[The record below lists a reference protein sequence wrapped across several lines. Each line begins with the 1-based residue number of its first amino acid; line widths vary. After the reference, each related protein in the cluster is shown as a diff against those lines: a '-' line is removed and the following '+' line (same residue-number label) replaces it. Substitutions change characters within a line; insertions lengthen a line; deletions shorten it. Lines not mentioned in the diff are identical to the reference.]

1 LTQEETEVKKQ
12 ILMLAVALAA
22 SVGFA
27 AGGEAKSIEEILK
40 DKGVIT
46 AEEYQEALKQ
56 KPNAAYVPGKGF
68 TAATADGNYKLHI
81 GGYGQLIYRYTD
93 FDSKAADDKSDFDI
107 RRFKLVLNGNVVNKK
122 FGYRFSGDIS
132 SGFRTEDVILSYA
145 FGAPLKVQVGQFKP
159 PQARQELT
167 GAGKQLFPE
176 RSLAN
181 DTFNLGRDQGIQAAG
196 GFADKLVEYRVGLFN
211 GNSNSKANLDNRH
224 MVTGRLD
231 VNPLGAYAMDEA
243 GWAGDKPLVNV
254 GGSFAW
260 NKIGANDVGSN
271 FNTDNTVMGAAL
283 NLDGFSDKTTST
295 TDLTTGEVTS
305 VVTKGSQLFEDA
317 YGSDLT
323 WLLWT
328 ANVNAT
334 WMGASF
340 AAEYYDLNADPDL
353 GSDWD
358 ADGFYVQAGYQV
370 IPKTLEVAARYS
382 EIESDD
388 ANASNKFDKNET
400 QFGVNYYFAKHAA
413 KVQADYTMVEDDLNK
428 DKDDDIVR
436 LQAQFFY

>member
-1 LTQEETEVKKQ
+1 
-12 ILMLAVALAA
+12 MLAVMLAA

-27 AGGEAKSIEEILK
+27 ASGEAKSLEEILK
-40 DKGVIT
+40 EKGVIT
-46 AEEYQEALKQ
+46 AEEYKEATKE
-56 KPNAAYVPGKGF
+56 KPAAYVPGKGF
-68 TAATADGNYKLHI
+68 TAATADGNYKLQI
-81 GGYGQLIYRYTD
+81 GGYAQLLYKYTD
-93 FDSKAADDKSDFDI
+93 LDAKTKDDTSDFDI
-107 RRFKLVLNGNVVNKK
+107 RRFKLQLKGNVINKNLGFK
-122 FGYRFSGDIS
+122 FQGDLKDN
-132 SGFRTEDVILSYA
+132 FVTEDAFVNYK
-145 FGAPLKVQVGQFKP
+145 FGAPLTLQIGQFKP
-159 PQARQELT
+159 AQARQELT
-167 GAGKQLFPE
+167 SAAKQLFPE

-181 DTFNLGRDQGIQAAG
+181 DTFNLGRDQGLQAAG
-196 GFADKLVEYRVGLFN
+196 SFADKLVEYRLGVFN
-211 GNSNSKANLDNRH
+211 GNGPNTGNPDNRH

-231 VNPLGAYAMDEA
+231 VNPLGAFAMDEA
-243 GWAGDKPLVNV
+243 GWTSDKPLVNV

-260 NKIGANDVGSN
+260 NKIGANDVGNN

-283 NLDGFSDKTTST
+283 DLDKADFQGAAGPANFN
-295 TDLTTGEVTS
+295 
-305 VVTKGSQLFEDA
+305 DA

-413 KVQADYTMVEDDLNK
+413 KVQADYTMVNDDLNP

>member
-1 LTQEETEVKKQ
+1 MKRRL
-12 ILMLAVALAA
+12 IA
-22 SVGFA
+22 SVATAMFLLGSA
-27 AGGEAKSIEEILK
+27 LPGSGQAKTLEEILK
-40 DKGVIT
+40 EKGVIT
-46 AEEYQEALKQ
+46 AEEYQEAMKQ
-56 KPNAAYVPGKGF
+56 KANAAYLPGKGF
-68 TAATADGNYKLHI
+68 TAATADGDYMLHI

-93 FDSKAADDKSDFDI
+93 FDSKATDDKSDFDI
-107 RRFKLVLNGNVVNKK
+107 RRFKLVLNGNVVDKK

-167 GAGKQLFPE
+167 GASKQLFPE

-181 DTFNLGRDQGIQAAG
+181 DTFNLGRDQGLQASGSCA
-196 GFADKLVEYRVGLFN
+196 AKRVEYRLGLFN
-211 GNSNSKANLDNRH
+211 GNGPNIGNPDNRH

-231 VNPLGAYAMDEA
+231 INPLGAYAMDEA
-243 GWAGDKPLVNV
+243 GWTSDKPLLNV

-260 NKIGANDVGSN
+260 NKIGANDVGNKFS
-271 FNTDNTVMGAAL
+271 TDNTVMGAAL
-283 NLDGFSDKTTST
+283 NLD
-295 TDLTTGEVTS
+295 
-305 VVTKGSQLFEDA
+305 DA
-317 YGSDLT
+317 ATAAAFTANYGSELT

-340 AAEYYDLNADPDL
+340 AAEYYDLNADPDQ

-358 ADGFYVQAGYQV
+358 ADGYYVQAGYQV
-370 IPKTLEVAARYS
+370 IPNKLELAARYS
-382 EIESDD
+382 EIESED
-388 ANASNKFDKNET
+388 ANASAKFDKSET
-400 QFGVNYYFAKHAA
+400 QLGANYYFAKHNL
-413 KVQADYTMVEDDLNK
+413 KVQADYTMVNDDLKK
-428 DKDDDIVR
+428 DSDDNIFR